1 VPECQNLRNKLST
14 FAMKKKQTKPTSSST
29 TPPEP
34 GSAALD
40 RYDVRILHEL
50 QADGRL
56 TNAELAE
63 RVGLSAAPC
72 WRRVRRL
79 ESEGYIL
86 GYHAQIDRQKIGLG
100 VIAFVRIYAERNTGE
115 VTEQLKRALL
125 KLPEVISC
133 HHVSGQGTFEIEVI
147 ATSLDAYS
155 LFVREVIINLPHV
168 KDLHT
173 SFSMGEFKNTRALPL
188 GHLRGGA

>member
-1 VPECQNLRNKLST
+1 
-14 FAMKKKQTKPTSSST
+14 MKKKQMAST
-29 TPPEP
+29 TSYGAPEQA
-34 GSAALD
+34 GLVNATLD

-50 QADGRL
+50 QIDGRL
-56 TNAELAE
+56 SNADLAE

-86 GYHAQIDRQKIGLG
+86 GYHAQINRQKIGLG
-100 VIAFVRIYAERNTGE
+100 VMAFVRIYAERNTGE

-125 KLPEVISC
+125 QLPEVISC
-133 HHVSGQGTFEIEVI
+133 HHVSGEGTFEIEVI

-155 LFVREVIINLPHV
+155 VFVREVLINLPHV

-173 SFSMGEFKNTRALPL
+173 SFSLGEVKNTRALPL
-188 GHLRGGA
+188 GHLGGAA